1 MISYAQGQKAKLK
14 ESIYGRISLI
24 MFLRFG
30 AMGLSAPFINVY
42 FTKLGFS
49 AAQLG
54 VLISI
59 SALAELILIPF
70 LNRMADRLG
79 QHRRLYV
86 VMVWVISLANMGFG
100 LVTGRW
106 ILNLLFLL
114 NRLLGRGSMS
124 LLMQLTL
131 TRFDQLGKNLLARSR
146 MWGSIGWVV
155 ATTISG
161 FLLRLGDYPLL
172 FVVSGLVSLPIV
184 FLVGGALP
192 QRTTDDADGQPTEAV
207 PRRLGFYILSASA
220 FMYFL
225 GLSGMAAFVWI
236 FIEDLGVP
244 SDQLGNY
251 AAFFAVCEL
260 LPMLFMDKIIDRLG
274 AWAVFSM
281 GMVGMA
287 TVWLTYSFI
296 VNPHWILALQLVRGM
311 AFTMYTIGITVMVAR
326 TSAPANVATNQA
338 IIQVTMPGLATLLI
352 SPILGWIYDD
362 VGSDWMWRLCALFAF
377 IGAAIL
383 VMNRRRLAADQ
394 IKSKPAVS

>member
-1 MISYAQGQKAKLK
+1 MK
-14 ESIYGRISLI
+14 ESVYGRISLI

-30 AMGLSAPFINVY
+30 AMGLSGPFINVY
-42 FTKLGFS
+42 FTNLGFS
-49 AAQLG
+49 AAELG
-54 VLISI
+54 LLISI

-86 VMVWVISLANMGFG
+86 VMMWVISVSNMGFG
-100 LVTGRW
+100 LLTGRW
-106 ILNLLFLL
+106 LLTLLFLL

-124 LLMQLTL
+124 LQMQLTL
-131 TRFDQLGKNLLARSR
+131 TRFDQLGKNLLSRSR
-146 MWGSIGWVV
+146 MWGSIGWIV
-155 ATTISG
+155 ATTLSG

-172 FVVSGLVSLPIV
+172 FVMSGVVSLPIV
-184 FLVGGALP
+184 FLVRGALP
-192 QRTTDDADGQPTEAV
+192 ERTTDDADGQPTEPV

-244 SDQLGNY
+244 RDQLGNY
-251 AAFFAVCEL
+251 AAVFAVCEL

-274 AWAVFSM
+274 AWVVFSM
-281 GMVGMA
+281 GMFGMA
-287 TVWLTYSFI
+287 AVWLTYSF
-296 VNPHWILALQLVRGM
+296 VADPVWILVLQLFRGM

-352 SPILGWIYDD
+352 SPILGWTYDN

-383 VMNRRRLAADQ
+383 VLNRRRLEADQ
-394 IKSKPAVS
+394 VKSKPALS